1 MYVYGNTFNDQVEA
15 DIFGEIKRRKGW
27 PSRLRAQSLSTIG
40 EGVERKSLAMG
51 SAAA

>member
-1 MYVYGNTFNDQVEA
+1 MCMEIHSTTKLRL
-15 DIFGEIKRRKGW
+15 IFLEIKRRKGW